1 MAKVRKDIL
10 YPELSYLIT
19 GFCYQI
25 HNKLGRYRGEKEYAD
40 ALELFLKENNLNY
53 SREIPLPPSFTGEKN
68 RRNIPDFIIEDKIII
83 DLKAKRIINKDDY
96 YQMRRYL
103 IAFNKELGIVVNF
116 REYYLNP
123 KRILNSEIK
132 KINS

>member
-1 MAKVRKDIL
+1 MPKFKRDLL
-10 YPELSYLIT
+10 YPELSYSIT
-19 GFCYQI
+19 GFCYKI

-53 SREIPLPPSFTGEKN
+53 SREILLPPSFVGERN
-68 RRNIPDFIIEDKIII
+68 RRNIPDFIIEDKIIV

-103 IAFNKELGIVVNF
+103 IAFNKELGIIINF

-123 KRILNSEIK
+123 KRILNSKIK
-132 KINS
+132 KLS